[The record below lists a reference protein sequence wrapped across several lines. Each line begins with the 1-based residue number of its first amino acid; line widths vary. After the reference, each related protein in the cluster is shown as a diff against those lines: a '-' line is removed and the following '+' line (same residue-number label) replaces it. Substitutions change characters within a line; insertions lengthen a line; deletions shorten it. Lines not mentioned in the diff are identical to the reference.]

1 MRRPFALLIALTLVT
16 LTTGCASKKVLTD
29 QELGHL
35 RAAPVLHVV
44 RGEPSSLS
52 VTTDNM
58 KAASMVGG
66 LLLGAIGGG
75 IAAAVTSGMAQSD
88 GKKMAKEYQ
97 LDDPVVVVSDR
108 VVAGL
113 AERQMAPRSISSVPA
128 AVKDID
134 ADALAKA
141 FPGTTV
147 LAFKTDSW
155 GLNASGSG
163 YYRLEY
169 SASARLV
176 RTTDATELWKI
187 TCEVDDKQ
195 VPKMSMTQITANGA
209 ESLKARLQEAAQF
222 CADTLVQRMMGGTIS
237 AAVKSP

>member
-1 MRRPFALLIALTLVT
+1 MRRPFALLIALTLGT
-16 LTTGCASKKVLTD
+16 LTTGCASKKVLTE

-66 LLLGAIGGG
+66 LLFGAIGGG
-75 IAAAVTSGMAQSD
+75 IAAAITSGMAQSD

-97 LDDPVVVVSDR
+97 LDDPVVVVTDR

-113 AERQMAPRSISSVPA
+113 TERQLAPSSISSVA
-128 AVKDID
+128 EAVKDVD
-134 ADALAKA
+134 ADALAKVL
-141 FPGTTV
+141 PGATV
-147 LAFKTDSW
+147 LAFRTDSW

-176 RTTDATELWKI
+176 RTTDAAELWKI
-187 TCEVDDKQ
+187 RCEVDDKQ
-195 VPKMSMTQITANGA
+195 IPKMSMAQITVNSA
-209 ESLKARLQEAAQF
+209 ESLKARLQEAAQL
-222 CADTLVQRMMGGTIS
+222 CADKLVQQMMGGTIS
-237 AAVKSP
+237 ASVKSP

>member
-1 MRRPFALLIALTLVT
+1 MRRPLALVIALSIVM
-16 LTTGCASKKVLTD
+16 LTSGCASKKVLTE

-52 VTTDNM
+52 VTSHNM
-58 KAASMVGG
+58 KAASMAGG

-75 IAAAVTSGMAQSD
+75 IAAAITSGMAQSD
-88 GKKMAKEYQ
+88 GKKMVQEYQ
-97 LDDPVVVVSDR
+97 LEDPVVVVTDR

-113 AERQMAPRSISSVPA
+113 TERQLAPSSISSVPA
-128 AVKDID
+128 AVKDVD
-134 ADALAKA
+134 VDTLAKA
-141 FPGTTV
+141 LPGATV

-155 GLNASGSG
+155 ALNAAGSG
-163 YYRLEY
+163 LYRLEY

-176 RTTDATELWKI
+176 RTTDASELWKVK
-187 TCEVDDKQ
+187 CEIDDKQ
-195 VPKMSMTQITANGA
+195 LPRMSMAQVTANGA

-222 CADTLVQRMMGGTIS
+222 CADKLVQQMMGGTVS
-237 AAVKSP
+237 ASVKSP